1 MLFLSCME
9 EIVNRV
15 QNSGLVAVDLADYL
29 PAQSDLSEFD
39 FAPRLWNGLIL
50 KEKDFRDFLASN
62 DWSSYTNKHV
72 YLHCSA
78 DAILPSWAFM
88 IVSSKLIGIAKTIT
102 IGSLQDAKQMAMTHT
117 IQSLNIDEFTDGK
130 LIIKGCSDI
139 PNPEAIMSLF
149 LQRVQPVCSSVMY
162 GEPCSTVPIFKRP
175 KPKTV

>member
-1 MLFLSCME
+1 ME

-15 QNSGLVAVDLADYL
+15 QNSGLLAVDLADYL
-29 PAQSDLSEFD
+29 PAASEMSEFD

-50 KEKDFRDFLASN
+50 KEKDFRDFLASH
-62 DWSSYTNKHV
+62 DWSIYTNRHV
-72 YLHCSA
+72 YLHCTA

-102 IGSLQDAKQMAMTHT
+102 IGSLQDARQMAITHA
-117 IQSLNIDEFTDGK
+117 IQHLNVEEFKDGK
-130 LIIKGCSDI
+130 LIIKGCSEL
-139 PNPEAIMSLF
+139 PNPEAVMSLF
-149 LQRVQPVCSSVMY
+149 LQRVQPVSSSIMY